1 MYYGGTSY
9 ENREGLGVTLPL
21 RAGALRSSA
30 EHYQPQAL
38 TLESGSLLAVPI
50 TRLYDRGG
58 TVATSGML
66 QQRIVRSLFS
76 LHPADAELFQVK
88 AGERISL
95 RLDSREIEGE
105 VDINIG
111 QPQGV
116 VLVTRSM
123 GALLS
128 APVVVKLSVPQRSA
142 VNS

>member
-1 MYYGGTSY
+1 
-9 ENREGLGVTLPL
+9 
-21 RAGALRSSA
+21 
-30 EHYQPQAL
+30 
-38 TLESGSLLAVPI
+38 
-50 TRLYDRGG
+50 
-58 TVATSGML
+58 ML
-66 QQRIVRSLFS
+66 QQRIGRSLFS

-95 RLDSREIEGE
+95 RLDGREIEGE